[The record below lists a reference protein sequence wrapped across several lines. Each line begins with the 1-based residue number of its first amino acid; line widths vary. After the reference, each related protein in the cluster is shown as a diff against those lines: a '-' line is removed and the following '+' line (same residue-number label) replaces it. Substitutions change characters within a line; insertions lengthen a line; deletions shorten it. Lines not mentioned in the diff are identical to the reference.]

1 MKLMDC
7 EDMELYRG
15 TIFRFKGKYPFTE
28 ACTDFMLT
36 EYPHCDDGCCTF
48 ALYCISGYHAG
59 CLEYIFPL
67 EAKSVKSVSIDK
79 CWLIDNWHDKIYNGC
94 NVEDIEIIM

>member
-1 MKLMDC
+1 MKLVDL
-7 EDMELYRG
+7 ENAEVYRG

-28 ACTDFMLT
+28 EYTDFMLV
-36 EYPHCDDGCCTF
+36 EYPHCKDTCCPL

-67 EAKSVKSVSIDK
+67 EAKSMNSVGIDK
-79 CWLIDNWHDKIYNGC
+79 YWLTEHWHDSIYNGC
-94 NVEDIEIIM
+94 NVEDIEIIV